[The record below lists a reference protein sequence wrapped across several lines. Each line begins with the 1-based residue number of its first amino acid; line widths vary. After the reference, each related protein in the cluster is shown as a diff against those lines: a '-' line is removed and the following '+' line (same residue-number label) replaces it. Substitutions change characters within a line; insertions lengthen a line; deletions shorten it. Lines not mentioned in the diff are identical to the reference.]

1 MDLRIDV
8 SELSGYGYHNGP
20 VFAVYHPQ
28 HGSALAQGGR
38 YDGVGEV
45 FGRGRPATG
54 FDMNL
59 KQLMTNSVAS
69 PSGYFVPYSAS
80 ASRDGLASAVQA
92 LRAKGHRVV
101 VAVTET
107 ESMPLGCEGIL
118 VQDHG
123 NWTPQAAGET
133 VPEQ

>member
-1 MDLRIDV
+1 MAELIRNNHPQVDLRIDV

-59 KQLMTNSVAS
+59 KQLMSNNIAP
-69 PSGYFVPYSAS
+69 PSGYFVPYIHQ
-80 ASRDGLASAVQA
+80 SRATGS
-92 LRAKGHRVV
+92 LRRCGTFAPR
-101 VAVTET
+101 
-107 ESMPLGCEGIL
+107 GI
-118 VQDHG
+118 
-123 NWTPQAAGET
+123 A
-133 VPEQ
+133 

>member
-1 MDLRIDV
+1 M

-38 YDGVGEV
+38 YDGIGEV

-59 KQLMTNSVAS
+59 KQLMSNNITP
-69 PSGYFVPYSAS
+69 PSGYFVPYDAS
-80 ASRDGLASAVQA
+80 KSRDGLAAAVQA
-92 LRAKGHRVV
+92 LRAKGHRVI
-101 VAVTET
+101 VAVTES
-107 ESMPLGCEGIL
+107 ESMPIGCEGL
-118 VQDHG
+118 LLQDQG
-123 NWTPQAAGET
+123 DWTLQPVSET
-133 VPEQ
+133 VAEQ